1 MSNPV
6 EQVPVSAVSLKLPPL
21 WTEQPK
27 AIRTQEDNFLPNE
40 VLPRHG
46 IFTSRD
52 HRQRTRHRA
61 IPTVI
66 KSLRNIEIA
75 PQPIVRH
82 G

>member
-1 MSNPV
+1 M
-6 EQVPVSAVSLKLPPL
+6 ETSAFLDGATRIMVRPNRGP
-21 WTEQPK
+21 
-27 AIRTQEDNFLPNE
+27 IRTQEDNFLPNE